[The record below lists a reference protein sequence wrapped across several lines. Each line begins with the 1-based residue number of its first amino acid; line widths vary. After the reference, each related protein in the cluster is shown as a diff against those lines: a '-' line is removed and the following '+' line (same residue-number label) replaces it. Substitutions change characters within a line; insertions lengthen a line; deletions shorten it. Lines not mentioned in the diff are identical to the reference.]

1 MKKYGMVI
9 DVAKCT
15 GCNNC
20 FLACK
25 DENAGEAHEGY
36 TAAQPIRYQNW
47 IHVNEI
53 ERGHLPQGQAQL
65 RSRHLQPLRQPPLH
79 VPGKG
84 RRSLQA

>member
-1 MKKYGMVI
+1 MYGR
-9 DVAKCT
+9 
-15 GCNNC
+15 NNC

-53 ERGHLPQGQAQL
+53 ERGTFPKVKLSCVPVTCSHCDNPRCMSQAKDGA
-65 RSRHLQPLRQPPLH
+65 
-79 VPGKG
+79 VY
-84 RRSLQA
+84 QA